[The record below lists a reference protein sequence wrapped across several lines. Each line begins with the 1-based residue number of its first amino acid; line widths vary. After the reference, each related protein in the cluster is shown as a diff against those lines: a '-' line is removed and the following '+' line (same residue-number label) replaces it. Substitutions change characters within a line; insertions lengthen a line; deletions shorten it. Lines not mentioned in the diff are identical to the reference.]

1 MRFRITRGG
10 PAAQLRFDRTAKPV
24 QRPEPE
30 KPVSLAQA
38 LDNPYGRY
46 YGKAHSREELLKN
59 R

>member
-24 QRPEPE
+24 VMPEPE

-38 LDNPYGRY
+38 LDKP
-46 YGKAHSREELLKN
+46 
-59 R
+59 